1 LRFVAAEKV
10 LLAQPDSGARLRA
23 LRVAAR
29 QRHHIGVVVLIEKQ
43 KAEVKC
49 MADLE
54 IGRTASLTVPAFRG
68 DLGQD
73 PVAVGRF

>member
-43 KAEVKC
+43 KSEVKC

-54 IGRTASLTVPAFRG
+54 IGCAAGLAVPAFCG
-68 DLGQD
+68 D
-73 PVAVGRF
+73 VR